1 MRAATHAHP
10 QFTDHCFTG
19 EYPTQAQRPRGPAA
33 AEAALL
39 PRRGRLTT
47 ERLKDRIAL
56 VTGASRGIGRAVAL
70 TFAREGAHVL
80 LVARARKALEEVDDA
95 IRESGGKATLIPLNL
110 TDGKRVDALG
120 PTLYERFGR
129 LDVLVG
135 NAAILGRLSPLT
147 HIQSEHWERV
157 IATNVT
163 ANWRLIRTLD
173 PLLRRSDAGRVIF
186 VTSSVAKTARAYW
199 SPYSVSKAALE
210 TLAKT
215 YANETADSAIKVNLI
230 DPGATAT
237 RMRAEA
243 YPGEDQATLRTAA
256 QVSEAF
262 VELALPSFMKNGE
275 IVEA

>member
-1 MRAATHAHP
+1 
-10 QFTDHCFTG
+10 
-19 EYPTQAQRPRGPAA
+19 
-33 AEAALL
+33 L
-39 PRRGRLTT
+39 T

-56 VTGASRGIGRAVAL
+56 ITGASRGIGRAVAL
-70 TFAREGAHVL
+70 AFARQGAHVL
-80 LVARARKALEEVDDA
+80 LLARARTALEEIDDA
-95 IRESGGKATLIPLNL
+95 IKESGGKATLIPLSL

-129 LDVLVG
+129 LDILVG

-147 HIQSEHWERV
+147 HIPSEHWERV
-157 IATNVT
+157 VATNLT

-186 VTSSVAKTARAYW
+186 VTSSVAHTAKAYW
-199 SPYSVSKAALE
+199 APYSVSKAALE

-215 YANETADSAIKVNLI
+215 YANETSDSAIKVNII

-243 YPGEDQATLRTAA
+243 YPGEDQATLRTPEEVAE
-256 QVSEAF
+256 VF
-262 VELALPSFMKNGE
+262 VEFALPSFTETGRL
-275 IVEA
+275 IEA